1 MVKRN
6 GKCVSRLSL
15 TASQLVMRPSHPVAG
30 EQFAVGATIVIQ
42 KTKKKIPSAVVSC
55 PAVVAG
61 KTVAARR
68 TLFDARHSAAYC
80 YWMIPASARGAVLQV
95 AVVAAYQGAHVRR
108 WLRARVG

>member
-1 MVKRN
+1 MVKRS

-15 TASQLVMRPSHPVAG
+15 SASVLVMRPSHPVAG
-30 EQFAVGATIVIQ
+30 QQFAVGATILIQ
-42 KTKKKIPSAVVSC
+42 KTEKKIPSAGVSC

-61 KTVAARR
+61 KTVAVRR

-80 YWMIPASARGAVLQV
+80 YWIIPASAHGAVLQG